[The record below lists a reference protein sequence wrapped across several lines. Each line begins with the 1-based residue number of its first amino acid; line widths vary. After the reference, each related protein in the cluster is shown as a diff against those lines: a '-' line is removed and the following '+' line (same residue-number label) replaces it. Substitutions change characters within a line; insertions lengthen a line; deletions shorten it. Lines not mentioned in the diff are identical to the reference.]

1 MGRVEARAAEMVET
15 VVEVEHEAGACWT
28 GEDVTCG
35 AYVTVGAVAGC
46 C

>member
-1 MGRVEARAAEMVET
+1 MGRMEAKAEEMVET

-28 GEDVTCG
+28 GEDVTG
-35 AYVTVGAVAGC
+35 AAYLIVGAVAGC